1 MSKHLAFTTTIS
13 TSMFMSLDVN
23 YCLPHCCSLFNQSW
37 GGNFSLWWFSLCIL
51 DQALIFAWHSQ
62 TGCVVVNVCSMFEP
76 MNLFCCV
83 HAHASL
89 ANHKLFVKCDESIG
103 PLNSVVTI
111 RCDLSK
117 VEIALR
123 RIDVQSHLLLCQYIC
138 ISEYWCVKPS

>member
-1 MSKHLAFTTTIS
+1 MSH
-13 TSMFMSLDVN
+13 V
-23 YCLPHCCSLFNQSW
+23 
-37 GGNFSLWWFSLCIL
+37 L
-51 DQALIFAWHSQ
+51 DQPFIFVGHSQ
-62 TGCVVVNVCSMFEP
+62 IVCAFAVKSVRYPLVANICSMVEP
-76 MNLFCCV
+76 MSSFCCV
-83 HAHASL
+83 HVYASL

-138 ISEYWCVKPS
+138 ISEY

>member
-1 MSKHLAFTTTIS
+1 MIWIKRLSSLDTPRLVVS
-13 TSMFMSLDVN
+13 WSMFAHMV
-23 YCLPHCCSLFNQSW
+23 
-37 GGNFSLWWFSLCIL
+37 
-51 DQALIFAWHSQ
+51 
-62 TGCVVVNVCSMFEP
+62 EP

-89 ANHKLFVKCDESIG
+89 ANHKLFVKCDDSIG

-123 RIDVQSHLLLCQYIC
+123 RMDAQSH
-138 ISEYWCVKPS
+138 